1 MQAKDITNKK
11 FGRLTAIRRTDKR
24 ENITGSIIWEC
35 KCECGNVIYVAANA
49 LQAGNTTSCGCYKKE
64 VTSRNLKKARE
75 KSYIDGTSINAITNK
90 VRSDNTSGVKGIYWN
105 KRQKNWVVR
114 IGFKGKRYYIGAFK
128 DLEDAKVARKEAE
141 EKLYKPFLEE
151 HKKEVLKNDKK

>member
-1 MQAKDITNKK
+1 MIRNNLVGQK
-11 FGRLTAIRRTDKR
+11 FGRLTAIRPTDER
-24 ENITGSIIWEC
+24 ENITGSVIWEC
-35 KCECGNVIYVAANA
+35 HCDCGNTTFVSSTA
-49 LQAGNTTSCGCYKKE
+49 LTSGNTTSCGCYKKD
-64 VTSRNLKKARE
+64 VISKNMKKNRE

-128 DLEDAKVARKEAE
+128 DLEDAKKARKEAE

-151 HKKEVLKNDKK
+151 HKRDL

>member
-24 ENITGSIIWEC
+24 DKITGSIIWEC
-35 KCECGNVIYVAANA
+35 RCDCGNTIYAAANA

-64 VTSRNLKKARE
+64 VVRSNMKKNRE

-128 DLEDAKVARKEAE
+128 DLEDAKKARKEAE

-151 HKKEVLKNDKK
+151 IKEGVDDGKK

>member
-24 ENITGSIIWEC
+24 ENTTGSIIWEC
-35 KCECGNVIYVAANA
+35 RCECGNVIYVAANA
-49 LQAGNTTSCGCYKKE
+49 LISGNTTSCGCYKKE
-64 VTSRNLKKARE
+64 VTSKNLKKARE

-128 DLEDAKVARKEAE
+128 DLEDAKEARKEAE

-151 HKKEVLKNDKK
+151 IKEGVGNGKK

>member
-1 MQAKDITNKK
+1 MIRRNLVGQR
-11 FGRLTAIRRTDKR
+11 FGRLTAIRPTDER
-24 ENITGSIIWEC
+24 ENVTGSVIWEC
-35 KCECGNVIYVAANA
+35 RCDCGNTAFVSSTA
-49 LQAGNTTSCGCYKKE
+49 LTSGNTTSCGCYKKD
-64 VTSRNLKKARE
+64 VISKNMKKNRE

-114 IGFKGKRYYIGAFK
+114 IGFKGKRYYVGAFK
-128 DLEDAKVARKEAE
+128 DLEDAKAARKEAE

-151 HKKEVLKNDKK
+151 IKEGVDDGKK

>member
-24 ENITGSIIWEC
+24 DKITGSIIWEC
-35 KCECGNVIYVAANA
+35 RCDCGNTIYAAANA

-64 VTSRNLKKARE
+64 VVRSNMKKNRE

-128 DLEDAKVARKEAE
+128 DLEDAKEARKEAE

-151 HKKEVLKNDKK
+151 IKEGVDDGKK